1 MESPDPERLLQCP
14 YDKKHRIRA
23 CRFPYHLI
31 KCKKNHPD
39 VAKQLATCPFNAR
52 HLVPRAELS
61 HHISICDDR
70 CCIEQDVVIPTRNPG
85 EDTLPKNTLQ
95 YPACDEDWDKE
106 LAEENNTTPFIW
118 GTTRFC
124 DNKCPASNTAME
136 HKSNLA
142 SGKQV
147 PKTQPWKN
155 SGYGQ

>member
-14 YDKKHRIRA
+14 YVKNHHIRA

-39 VAKQLATCPFNAR
+39 IARNFATCPFNAR
-52 HLVPRAELS
+52 HLVPRTELS

-70 CCIEQDVVIPTRNPG
+70 CIEQDLVNPIRNPRQ
-85 EDTLPKNTLQ
+85 DTVPKNTWQ
-95 YPACDEDWDKE
+95 YPPCDEDWDLE

-124 DNKCPASNTAME
+124 ENKCPANNAAME
-136 HKSNLA
+136 PKSNLA

-147 PKTQPWKN
+147 PKTLPWKN